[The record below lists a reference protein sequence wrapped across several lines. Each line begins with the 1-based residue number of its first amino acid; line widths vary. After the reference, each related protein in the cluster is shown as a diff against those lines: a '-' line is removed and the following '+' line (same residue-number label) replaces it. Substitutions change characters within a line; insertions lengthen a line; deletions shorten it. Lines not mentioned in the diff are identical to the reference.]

1 MPPASTRQRPGSGK
15 RKSPSSRSSHF
26 GCAAAGR
33 AFPRASDAYD
43 KLVAMPTIKVFV
55 AGAGGVIGR
64 RLVPL
69 LLQRGFDVFGTTRS
83 AEHAGALERAGA
95 KPVVFDVFDREA
107 VARAVEATRPQVIIH
122 QMTDLSGGFAP
133 DRIAE

>member
-15 RKSPSSRSSHF
+15 RKLL
-26 GCAAAGR
+26 
-33 AFPRASDAYD
+33 SDAYD
-43 KLVAMPTIKVFV
+43 KFMAMATIKVFV

-83 AEHAGALERAGA
+83 AEQAGALERAGV
-95 KPVVFDVFDREA
+95 KPVVFDVFDPGA
-107 VARAVEATRPQVIIH
+107 VARAVEAARPQVVIH
-122 QMTDLSGGFAP
+122 QMT
-133 DRIAE
+133 